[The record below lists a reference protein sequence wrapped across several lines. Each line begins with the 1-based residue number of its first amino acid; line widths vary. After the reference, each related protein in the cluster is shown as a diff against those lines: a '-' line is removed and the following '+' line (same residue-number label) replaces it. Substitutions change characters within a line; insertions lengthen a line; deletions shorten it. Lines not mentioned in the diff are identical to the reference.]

1 MTNNSEKGMKIV
13 LIVVVEIVRKGDQKR
28 GVWKIGSRATER
40 ALEKGERGGISKYKD
55 LKFFFVYIIIT

>member
-28 GVWKIGSRATER
+28 GV
-40 ALEKGERGGISKYKD
+40 
-55 LKFFFVYIIIT
+55 